1 MAFLVNQRLTIS
13 HLPVAG
19 PTTVPT
25 VSRLLNSRHFQ
36 IFATLMRSRGM
47 SEAAL
52 RLGISKAAVSKT
64 LRLME
69 RETGVALFTLA
80 HGRLEPTAAA
90 RRLLPRA
97 EQAAKHLEW
106 ALDEAYAL
114 DQGSVR
120 TVVVAAHAPPLIAI
134 LPSAIQRF
142 KESHPDVNVHLRV
155 EGPPK
160 VLESVAH
167 HEVDLGVTNPPAPN
181 TASSVDL
188 CERYTI
194 SEDLLVAALHRRH
207 PLVAKS
213 VVRPEDLVDAT
224 VIALPEESPTS
235 ILIRA
240 TLQEAGVSVPKGIV
254 ASTSMGVCALVQQ
267 NVGIG
272 LINPMLL
279 YTGIFP
285 DVVTRP
291 FRPRIELWTEIYHSS
306 IRPLSPEAQAL
317 ANYIEEAASAL
328 RGHSPLRK
336 PAAD

>member
-1 MAFLVNQRLTIS
+1 MPRQ
-13 HLPVAG
+13 
-19 PTTVPT
+19 
-25 VSRLLNSRHFQ
+25 LNSRHFQ
-36 IFATLMRSRGM
+36 IFTAVMRSRGLA
-47 SEAAL
+47 EAAL
-52 RLGISKAAVSKT
+52 KLGISKAAVSKA
-64 LRLME
+64 LSLME
-69 RETGVALFTLA
+69 RETGVPLFKLE
-80 HGRLEPTAAA
+80 HGRLAPTAAA

-97 EQAAKHLEW
+97 EQATKHLEW

-120 TVVVAAHAPPLIAI
+120 SVIVAAHAPPLIAI

-142 KESHPDVNVHLRV
+142 QESHPDVNVQLRV

-188 CERYTI
+188 CVRHTI
-194 SEDLLVAALHRRH
+194 SEDLLVVALHRRH

-213 VVRPEDLVDAT
+213 VIRPDDLVGST

-235 ILIRA
+235 ILVRA
-240 TLQEAGVSVPKGIV
+240 TLQEADVAIPKGIV

-279 YTGIFP
+279 STGIFP
-285 DVVTRP
+285 DIVTRP
-291 FRPRIELWTEIYHSS
+291 FRPRIELWTEIYYSS
-306 IRPLSPEAQAL
+306 IRPLSPHAQAL
-317 ANYIEEAASAL
+317 AAYIEEAAAAL
-328 RGHSPLRK
+328 RGHAPLARPKAGKHSP
-336 PAAD
+336 A

>member
-1 MAFLVNQRLTIS
+1 M
-13 HLPVAG
+13 
-19 PTTVPT
+19 
-25 VSRLLNSRHFQ
+25 SRLLNSRHFQ
-36 IFATLMRSRGM
+36 IFTTVMHSRGM
-47 SEAAL
+47 AEAAL
-52 RLGISKAAVSKT
+52 KLGISKAAVSKA
-64 LRLME
+64 LSLME

-80 HGRLEPTAAA
+80 RGRLEPTAAA

-106 ALDEAYAL
+106 ALDEAYTL
-114 DQGSVR
+114 DQGSARSVI
-120 TVVVAAHAPPLIAI
+120 VAAHAPPLIAI

-142 KESHPDVNVHLRV
+142 RQTHPDANVHLRV

-181 TASSVDL
+181 TVSAVDL

-194 SEDLLVAALHRRH
+194 SEELLVVVLHRRH

-213 VVRPEDLVDAT
+213 VVRPADLVDHT

-235 ILIRA
+235 SLVRA
-240 TLQEAGVSVPKGIV
+240 TLQEAGVVLPKNIV

-279 YTGIFP
+279 STGIFP
-285 DVVTRP
+285 DIVTRP
-291 FRPRIELWTEIYHSS
+291 FRPRIELWTEIYYSS
-306 IRPLSPEAQAL
+306 IRPLSPEARAL
-317 ANYIEEAASAL
+317 ADYIEEAAAAL
-328 RGHSPLRK
+328 RGYRPIPPPTR
-336 PAAD
+336 